1 MEVSR
6 AGALWVRT
14 MRKIKVIFTLG
25 EFMLPLTPYPL
36 ITIGPCIKEGPPLL
50 LIQKGSLEGSDSW
63 FQVIIR

>member
-25 EFMLPLTPYPL
+25 EFMLASRAAEQL
-36 ITIGPCIKEGPPLL
+36 
-50 LIQKGSLEGSDSW
+50 SLERGLCL
-63 FQVIIR
+63 